1 MTILI
6 DLSMFHHHHQK
17 LVASIQ
23 YIFFT
28 NIPFKINLNLSKMTN
43 LKDSALQ
50 RRGKLSIF
58 SQTFYVKIQNVLLSC
73 KNMLFLGFHLL

>member
-28 NIPFKINLNLSKMTN
+28 NIPFKINLNLSEMTN